1 MSSATEILRQYYGYS
16 EFRQGQS
23 ETIAAILGGRD
34 CLAVMPTGAGKS
46 LCYQVPA
53 LLFDGVTLVVSPLIS
68 LMRDQ
73 VMALKEN
80 GVAAAY
86 INSSLTA
93 RQSELALERA
103 RNGAYKI
110 IYVAPERLDTASF
123 VGFAQHTNIAF
134 IAVDEAH
141 CISHWGNDFR
151 PSYLNI
157 ANFVDSLPR
166 RPVVAAF
173 TATATREVKDDIAVQ
188 LGLREPFTLTTG
200 FNRENLY
207 FEVQKP
213 KSKDSAL
220 LAFMRG
226 HADKSGIVYC
236 STRKAVEEVCD
247 LLCQHSYSATRYHA
261 GLPQEERAANQE
273 EFLYDRRTIMVATNA
288 FGMGIDKSNVSFV
301 VHYNMPK
308 NLESYYQEAGRAGRD
323 GSPADCVLLYSG
335 KDVEINKFFI
345 EDSEDEAS
353 KQRERDRLRQMTF
366 YSTTQK
372 CLRRFILDYF
382 GDRTVVKCDNCSN
395 CKAKVHEVDITTQTR
410 HILSCIAEMNQRFGV
425 SLLVDV
431 LRGSK
436 SERVLK
442 FKMDKFP
449 SYGVLRKESQSEVR
463 EIVDFLVQE
472 GYIEVTN
479 SEYPVAK
486 LTELSKS
493 VERVTMKR
501 RELPVVSEKK
511 ADVPVSYAESYIL
524 LARLKALRLEI
535 AREQDVPAF
544 VIFSDATLTDMCAK
558 KPRTDEEFLR
568 VSGVGRV
575 KLERYGARF
584 LEVLR
589 S

>member
-1 MSSATEILRQYYGYS
+1 M
-16 EFRQGQS
+16 
-23 ETIAAILGGRD
+23 
-34 CLAVMPTGAGKS
+34 
-46 LCYQVPA
+46 
-53 LLFDGVTLVVSPLIS
+53 
-68 LMRDQ
+68 
-73 VMALKEN
+73 
-80 GVAAAY
+80 
-86 INSSLTA
+86 
-93 RQSELALERA
+93 
-103 RNGAYKI
+103 
-110 IYVAPERLDTASF
+110 
-123 VGFAQHTNIAF
+123 
-134 IAVDEAH
+134 
-141 CISHWGNDFR
+141 
-151 PSYLNI
+151 
-157 ANFVDSLPR
+157 
-166 RPVVAAF
+166 
-173 TATATREVKDDIAVQ
+173 
-188 LGLREPFTLTTG
+188 
-200 FNRENLY
+200 
-207 FEVQKP
+207 QKP

-247 LLCQHSYSATRYHA
+247 LLCKHSYSATRYHA

-273 EFLYDRRTIMVATNA
+273 DFLYDRKPIMVATNA

-301 VHYNMPK
+301 VHYNMSK
-308 NLESYYQEAGRAGRD
+308 SLESYYQEAGRAGRD

-345 EDSEDEAS
+345 EDLEDEAS
-353 KQRERDRLRQMTF
+353 KKRERDRLRQMTF

-382 GDRTVVKCDNCSN
+382 GDRTIVKCDNCSN
-395 CKAKVHEVDITTQTR
+395 CKAKVHEIDITTHTR
-410 HILSCIAEMNQRFGV
+410 HILSCIGEMNQRFGV

-442 FKMDKFP
+442 FKMDKLP
-449 SYGVLRKESQSEVR
+449 SYGALKKESQSEVR

-472 GYIEVTN
+472 GYIEITN

-493 VERVTMKR
+493 VESVTMKR
-501 RELPVVSEKK
+501 RELPVVAAEKT
-511 ADVPVSYAESYIL
+511 DVPVSVAESYML
-524 LARLKALRLEI
+524 LSKLKVLRLEI
-535 AREQDVPAF
+535 AREQDIPAF
-544 VIFSDATLTDMCAK
+544 VIFSDATLADMCAK

-575 KLERYGARF
+575 KLERYGERF

-589 S
+589 Q